1 MTTDQIDNIF
11 TYHAPF
17 GTQQDR
23 YVAIRD
29 KAKELAL
36 LVNEACPE
44 SREKSLALTNLQQS
58 VQMANAS
65 IAIVRDRQGIDIMQ
79 QRAEAAEQALAR
91 VREALKDI
99 AEAECDNRCDD
110 FSAYIKRTAKAALGS
125 PDPQPAQGEKA

>member
-1 MTTDQIDNIF
+1 MTKDQIDNIF

-17 GTQQDR
+17 GTQQAR

-65 IAIVRDRQGIDIMQ
+65 IAIN
-79 QRAEAAEQALAR
+79 EKP
-91 VREALKDI
+91 RE
-99 AEAECDNRCDD
+99 
-110 FSAYIKRTAKAALGS
+110 
-125 PDPQPAQGEKA
+125 

>member
-1 MTTDQIDNIF
+1 MTKEQIDNIF

-17 GTQQDR
+17 GTQQER

-36 LVNEACPE
+36 LVNDACPE

-65 IAIVRDRQGIDIMQ
+65 IAINERQPV
-79 QRAEAAEQALAR
+79 A
-91 VREALKDI
+91 V
-99 AEAECDNRCDD
+99 
-110 FSAYIKRTAKAALGS
+110 
-125 PDPQPAQGEKA
+125 